1 MSLQNVLVVKLG
13 AIGDTI
19 HAIPAVTALKALL
32 PDCQLTWCVENRSA
46 AMVECLSPVSRVIRL
61 HTHGWRHGRHLA
73 GSKSPWRSFRD
84 IRDTRYDVVVD
95 FQGLLKS
102 AAVVRLARTDH
113 RIGWARASLREP
125 AAARFYDE
133 HVDAGSGHVIDR
145 CARLVA
151 PLGVTLPVPRVFP
164 FQLPAS
170 AAVRA
175 EKERCALDGRPFI
188 MINPGAGWPTKQWP
202 AEHYAQVGRLV
213 RERLAREVVVTHG
226 PREEHLVERMR
237 NEDSRI
243 RPLRLNLTELAAL
256 AGHADC
262 FLSGDTGPMHIASA
276 SGAPVV
282 ALFGPTDPDRNGP
295 FHPDDIA
302 LHRTLPC
309 SNSYKRRCDE
319 AMHRCMD
326 FTVEEVF
333 AAVARRLQSAEAA
346 SEQ

>member
-19 HAIPAVTALKALL
+19 HAVPAVTALKALV
-32 PDCQLTWCVENRSA
+32 PECQITWCVEQRSA

-73 GSKSPWRSFRD
+73 GTKSPWRCFRD
-84 IRDTRYDVVVD
+84 IRDTRYDVVID

-102 AAVVRLARTDH
+102 AAVVRLARTGH
-113 RIGWARASLREP
+113 RIGWSRESLREP
-125 AAARFYDE
+125 SAARFYDE
-133 HVDAGSGHVIDR
+133 QVGAGSGHVIDR

-151 PLGVTLPVPRVFP
+151 SLGVTLPVPRMFP
-164 FQLPAS
+164 FRLPAS
-170 AAVRA
+170 ADARA
-175 EKERCALDGRPFI
+175 AKERSAMDGRPFI

-213 RERLAREVVVTHG
+213 RERLAREVVVTYG
-226 PREEHLVERMR
+226 PHEEHLVERMR
-237 NEDSRI
+237 REDSRI
-243 RPLRLNLTELAAL
+243 RPLRLTLTELAAL
-256 AGHADC
+256 ARHTDC

-282 ALFGPTDPDRNGP
+282 ALFGPTDPIRNGP
-295 FHPDDIA
+295 FHRDDIT

-326 FTVEEVF
+326 FTVDEVF
-333 AAVARRLQSAEAA
+333 SAVARRLQSAEAA
-346 SEQ
+346 GEQ

>member
-1 MSLQNVLVVKLG
+1 MSLQNVLVVKLS

-19 HAIPAVTALKALL
+19 HAVPAVAALKELQ
-32 PDCQLTWCVENRSA
+32 PDCQITWCVESRSA
-46 AMVECLSPVSRVIRL
+46 AMVECLSTVSRVIRL

-73 GSKSPWRSFRD
+73 DAKSPWRSFRE
-84 IRDTRYDVVVD
+84 IRDTRYDVVID

-102 AAVVRLARTDH
+102 AVVVRLARTDH
-113 RIGWARASLREP
+113 RIGWDKDSLREP
-125 AAARFYDE
+125 AAARFYTE
-133 HVDAGSGHVIDR
+133 QVVAGGGHVIDR

-170 AAVRA
+170 AGARA
-175 EKERCALDGRPFI
+175 ANECSALDGRPFI

-202 AEHYAQVGRLV
+202 PERYAQVGRLV
-213 RERLAREVVVTHG
+213 RERLAREVVVTYG
-226 PREEHLVERMR
+226 PREEPLVERMR
-237 NEDSRI
+237 SEDSRI
-243 RPLRLNLTELAAL
+243 RPLRLTLAELAAL
-256 AGHADC
+256 AEHADC

-282 ALFGPTDPDRNGP
+282 ALFGPTDPVRNGP
-295 FHPDDIA
+295 FHRNDIT
-302 LHRTLPC
+302 LHHPLPC

-326 FTVEEVF
+326 FTVDEVF
-333 AAVARRLQSAEAA
+333 AAVARRLQIAEAA
-346 SEQ
+346 GEQ

>member
-1 MSLQNVLVVKLG
+1 VSLQNVLVVKLS

-19 HAIPAVTALKALL
+19 HAVPAVTALKALH
-32 PDCQLTWCVENRSA
+32 PDCQITWCVESRCA

-61 HTHGWRHGRHLA
+61 HTHRWRHGCHLT

-84 IRDTRYDVVVD
+84 IRDTRYDVAID

-102 AAVVRLARTDH
+102 AAVARLAKTGH
-113 RIGWARASLREP
+113 RIGWVGESLREP
-125 AAARFYDE
+125 AAARCYGE
-133 HVDAGSGHVIDR
+133 QVIAGEGHVIDR

-151 PLGVTLPVPRVFP
+151 PLGVILPVPRVFP
-164 FQLPAS
+164 FLLPA
-170 AAVRA
+170 AAAARA
-175 EKERCALDGRPFI
+175 DKERCALDGRPFI

-202 AEHYAQVGRLV
+202 AERYGQVGRLV

-226 PREEHLVERMR
+226 PHEEHLVERMR
-237 NEDSRI
+237 REDSLL

-256 AGHADC
+256 TGHADC

-276 SGAPVV
+276 SGTPVV
-282 ALFGPTDPDRNGP
+282 ALFGPTDPVRNGP
-295 FHPDDIA
+295 FHRDDIV

-309 SNSYKRRCDE
+309 SNSYRRRCDE

-326 FTVEEVF
+326 FTVDEVF
-333 AAVARRLQSAEAA
+333 AAVARRLQIAEAA

>member
-19 HAIPAVTALKALL
+19 HAIPAVSALKALL
-32 PDCQLTWCVENRSA
+32 PDCQITWCVETRSA

-61 HTHGWRHGRHLA
+61 HTHGWRCGRHLS

-84 IRDTRYDVVVD
+84 IRDTRYDVVID

-102 AAVVRLARTDH
+102 AVVVRLARSGH
-113 RIGWARASLREP
+113 RIGWDRESLRET

-133 HVDAGSGHVIDR
+133 RVVAGSGHVIDR

-170 AAVRA
+170 AATRS

-202 AEHYAQVGRLV
+202 AERYAQVGRLV

-243 RPLRLNLTELAAL
+243 RPLRLSLAELAAL
-256 AGHADC
+256 AGYADC

-282 ALFGPTDPDRNGP
+282 ALFGPTDPVRNGP
-295 FHPDDIA
+295 FHPDDIV

-326 FTVEEVF
+326 FTVDEVF
-333 AAVARRLQSAEAA
+333 DAVARRLQTTGAA